1 MENLTVVEQ
10 MGQWVAD
17 KTFEDLSKEEVE
29 ALKGRVLDA
38 VGCAVGALESQTIK
52 TSSK

>member
-17 KTFEDLSKEEVE
+17 KTFENLSKEESDHSLSYML
-29 ALKGRVLDA
+29 AA
-38 VGCAVGALESQTIK
+38 AYF
-52 TSSK
+52 

>member
-17 KTFEDLSKEEVE
+17 KTFENLSKEESDHSLSYIL
-29 ALKGRVLDA
+29 AA
-38 VGCAVGALESQTIK
+38 AYF
-52 TSSK
+52 